1 MNILL
6 CFLIT
11 APAQVEKVDL
21 VSISCVQPALWA
33 FWLAPSSERP
43 IQNYE
48 IEYRSLNRS
57 TDWNRVL
64 PNPTSTS
71 VTIGNLQSGQT
82 YQVRVR
88 AVSDVGCGVWSK
100 PVLQST
106 INGKLLVVYI
116 GWISSSCGLTVYI
129 ETVKAF
135 LIDFN
140 TSF

>member
-1 MNILL
+1 MSPVLSYIHDSPSHLIVNILL

-21 VSISCVQPALWA
+21 VSLSCVQPALWA

-57 TDWNRVL
+57 TDWKRVV

-71 VTIGNLQSGQT
+71 VTIENLQSGHT

-106 INGKLLVVYI
+106 INGNVVLLVYI
-116 GWISSSCGLTVYI
+116 RWLD
-129 ETVKAF
+129 
-135 LIDFN
+135 LL
-140 TSF
+140 